1 MNYRTAKVVI
11 VGLLALCFSS
21 CTGMRKQ
28 ISAAD
33 LPHES
38 FLFIIK
44 RVTFSICQSDVMPET
59 KPEEDSC
66 APVGQASIS
75 GSGFVVATDG
85 TDAWGI
91 TAGHVC
97 ADDPI
102 KLQSPNGTLLE
113 PKVSSMLRVMVLGG
127 LAYNAEV
134 VNIYPSLDMC
144 VLKIKGMVPRK
155 VVKMSERPP
164 IRGERHYVMAAPLGT
179 FGPDLLPTFEGFYNG
194 QTMNYPPPMGGEHIP
209 YGVYTIPTKGG
220 SSGSPILNS
229 QGRLVGVT
237 SGTLVGFENIAF
249 SPPYEGVREVY
260 SAVIKASETED
271 TTPELRPI
279 DTADGGQ

>member
-28 ISAAD
+28 ISAVD

-44 RVTFSICQSDVMPET
+44 RVTFSICQSDVVPT

-85 TDAWGI
+85 TDSWGM

-97 ADDPI
+97 ATDPI
-102 KLQSPNGTLLE
+102 KLKAPDGTLLE
-113 PKVSSMLRVMVLGG
+113 PKVNSMLRVMVLGG
-127 LAYNAEV
+127 TAYNAEP

-144 VLKIKGMVPRK
+144 VLKIKGMVPQK
-155 VVKMSERPP
+155 VVEMSDRPP
-164 IRGERHYVMAAPLGT
+164 VRGERHYVMAAPLGT

-209 YGVYTIPTKGG
+209 YGVFTIPTKGG

-229 QGRLVGVT
+229 EGKLVGVT

-260 SAVIKASETED
+260 NAVL
-271 TTPELRPI
+271 ELLKKEEAKPALKPI